1 MKSQTISSEDLHLN
15 IGCAGWSIPQAFK
28 SHFPVHGSHLVRYS
42 QVFNAVE
49 INSSFYRPHK
59 PATYER
65 WQNMVPASF
74 RFAVKVPRLIT
85 HSFRLKNS
93 DEALA
98 AFLDECT
105 KLGTKLGVL
114 LVQLPPGLPFQE
126 LTAEAFFATLRA
138 RFEGDVALEPRNATW
153 FTPEVETLLSSYKIA
168 RVAADPAPT
177 PEASMPGGWSDLVY
191 YRLHG
196 SPRMYYSGYS
206 GEHLGKLAHRL
217 IQAMATGSR
226 VWCIF
231 DNTAEGAATRDAL
244 TVMDLLGSQQ

>member
-1 MKSQTISSEDLHLN
+1 MKSHIIPSADLQLN
-15 IGCAGWSIPQAFK
+15 IGCAGWSIPQALK
-28 SHFPVHGSHLVRYS
+28 SHFRVHGSHLERYS
-42 QVFNAVE
+42 RVFNAVE

-65 WQNMVPASF
+65 WQKMVPASF
-74 RFAVKVPRLIT
+74 RFAVKVPKVIT
-85 HSFRLKNS
+85 HSSRLNDS

-105 KLGTKLGVL
+105 NLDTKLGVL
-114 LVQLPPGLPFQE
+114 LVQLPPRLQFQE

-138 RFEGDVALEPRNATW
+138 QFEGDVALEPRNATW
-153 FTPEVETLLSSYKIA
+153 FTPEVETLLSNFKIA
-168 RVAADPAPT
+168 RVAADPAPV

-206 GEHLGKLAHRL
+206 GEYLGKLADGL
-217 IQAMATGSR
+217 IQARARGSR

-244 TVMDLLGSQQ
+244 AVIDLLGNQQ